1 LIEKAEDASSA
12 DLPGTG
18 QQYTKMPK
26 KWTVGENRSFETAY
40 KDANLTQRINTAISK
55 IRADLRKVGVIT

>member
-1 LIEKAEDASSA
+1 MPVLQICRELDSN
-12 DLPGTG
+12 T
-18 QQYTKMPK
+18 TKMPK

>member
-1 LIEKAEDASSA
+1 
-12 DLPGTG
+12 
-18 QQYTKMPK
+18 MPK